1 MKFDPCPL
9 PKRLKRF
16 AQNLEVLS
24 IFIFQTFLWPKI
36 GIYLFSELMRRN
48 EISRIKNKLIFQG
61 IFYAFFHTL
70 KIFCH
75 ALVYYVAKKIHFGS
89 NLVLTFSSNSFFF
102 LKTSITTVHKFFTVD
117 SSNRTPETLIRAVF
131 LTRKCHFCGT
141 WSIWKKSFNCG
152 SEFEASWQFLRL
164 IF

>member
-61 IFYAFFHTL
+61 IFYAFFSHL
-70 KIFCH
+70 QDFLSRPCLLRGEK
-75 ALVYYVAKKIHFGS
+75 
-89 NLVLTFSSNSFFF
+89 NSFWVKLSFNFFFEFIFF